1 MSSLFSTP
9 KISAPPIM
17 TPLPKEIS
25 QKQVQAGQD
34 DMRKRLMSMM
44 GRSQT
49 VLTGPFGAMN
59 RKTVLGA

>member
-1 MSSLFSTP
+1 MSALFSTP
-9 KISAPPIM
+9 KISTPAIAPM
-17 TPLPKEIS
+17 PKEVS
-25 QKQVQAGQD
+25 PEQVQKGSD
-34 DMRKRLMSMM
+34 DMRKRLLAMM